1 MVIKINASVIGT
13 ANVQKFLKGK
23 SKEVL
28 NLAEKGIKEAG
39 WHIQGEVVESISG
52 HRAEPT
58 SVDTGRFKSSVQT
71 TFPKK
76 LQSETSTN
84 VKYAKGLE
92 YGTSKMEARRHFGNT
107 AKRNEKKVTKFIQ
120 DKVDNI

>member
-1 MVIKINASVIGT
+1 MVVKIKTSVIGM
-13 ANVQKFLKGK
+13 ANVKKFLKGK

-28 NLAEKGIKEAG
+28 ALADDGIKEAG
-39 WHIQGEVVESISG
+39 WFIQGEVVESISG
-52 HRAEPT
+52 HRAET
-58 SVDTGRFKSSVQT
+58 KSVDTGRFKSSVQT

-84 VKYAKGLE
+84 VKYAKELE